1 MLFEK
6 FGEFDSAE
14 ELNRAAAA
22 QLAEGDIDAIYGIAE
37 ENGIDREDAE
47 DYIDGAAPELCTPIM
62 AALGKL
68 KVEAAELE
76 PQEIME
82 DWLTYIR
89 IQCAEHPETAE
100 AVRKKEKRLRG
111 CIAKLLVWSFKN
123 AKDVDEKIVKAA
135 GIKQGYPVKLGIPGM
150 ARARRI
156 ITEYYTGAGKLSHTR
171 DLRRILP
178 QASGAAKSSTMWE
191 TCWRRIAQRRRGQGC
206 TAQSMSWTA

>member
-1 MLFEK
+1 MKNSEN
-6 FGEFDSAE
+6 FDSAE

-100 AVRKKEKRLRG
+100 AVRKKREEPAG
-111 CIAKLLVWSFKN
+111 VHC
-123 AKDVDEKIVKAA
+123 EAA
-135 GIKQGYPVKLGIPGM
+135 CM
-150 ARARRI
+150 
-156 ITEYYTGAGKLSHTR
+156 EF
-171 DLRRILP
+171 
-178 QASGAAKSSTMWE
+178 
-191 TCWRRIAQRRRGQGC
+191 
-206 TAQSMSWTA
+206 

>member
-89 IQCAEHPETAE
+89 IQCAEKREEPAGVHCE
-100 AVRKKEKRLRG
+100 AACME
-111 CIAKLLVWSFKN
+111 F
-123 AKDVDEKIVKAA
+123 
-135 GIKQGYPVKLGIPGM
+135 
-150 ARARRI
+150 
-156 ITEYYTGAGKLSHTR
+156 
-171 DLRRILP
+171 
-178 QASGAAKSSTMWE
+178 
-191 TCWRRIAQRRRGQGC
+191 
-206 TAQSMSWTA
+206 

>member
-76 PQEIME
+76 ASC
-82 DWLTYIR
+82 LK
-89 IQCAEHPETAE
+89 E
-100 AVRKKEKRLRG
+100 A
-111 CIAKLLVWSFKN
+111 WSKN
-123 AKDVDEKIVKAA
+123 AWEDALKDKNAWYAGAWLDGRLVGCCGLWQSFEDADICNVAVD
-135 GIKQGYPVKLGIPGM
+135 Q
-150 ARARRI
+150 
-156 ITEYYTGAGKLSHTR
+156 T
-171 DLRRILP
+171 LRR
-178 QASGAAKSSTMWE
+178 
-191 TCWRRIAQRRRGQGC
+191 QGIGE
-206 TAQSMSWTA
+206 QLLLFLMEKMQ

>member
-100 AVRKKEKRLRG
+100 AVRKKEKSLRG
-111 CIAKLLVWSFKN
+111 CIAKLLVW
-123 AKDVDEKIVKAA
+123 
-135 GIKQGYPVKLGIPGM
+135 
-150 ARARRI
+150 
-156 ITEYYTGAGKLSHTR
+156 HTR

>member
-100 AVRKKEKRLRG
+100 AVRKKRRACGGALRSCLYG
-111 CIAKLLVWSFKN
+111 VLKMQKMW
-123 AKDVDEKIVKAA
+123 
-135 GIKQGYPVKLGIPGM
+135 M
-150 ARARRI
+150 RR
-156 ITEYYTGAGKLSHTR
+156 S
-171 DLRRILP
+171 
-178 QASGAAKSSTMWE
+178 
-191 TCWRRIAQRRRGQGC
+191 
-206 TAQSMSWTA
+206 

>member
-22 QLAEGDIDAIYGIAE
+22 QLAEGDIDAIYEIAE
-37 ENGIDREDAE
+37 ENGLDREDAE
-47 DYIDGAAPELCTPIM
+47 DYIDGVAPELCTPIM

-89 IQCAEHPETAE
+89 IQCAEHPETAA
-100 AVRKKEKRLRG
+100 AVRKKGKSLKG
-111 CIAKLLVWSFKN
+111 CIAALLKWSFGN
-123 AKDVDEKIVKAA
+123 QHPVDREILKAA
-135 GIKQGYPVKLGIPGM
+135 GVTASRCTLGIPGM
-150 ARARRI
+150 ATARQI
-156 ITEYYTGAGKLSHTR
+156 ITEYYLGK
-171 DLRRILP
+171 
-178 QASGAAKSSTMWE
+178 
-191 TCWRRIAQRRRGQGC
+191 
-206 TAQSMSWTA
+206 

>member
-82 DWLTYIR
+82 DWHFNTSHVSINPNGNQTRSGLFLFQYIS
-89 IQCAEHPETAE
+89 C
-100 AVRKKEKRLRG
+100 
-111 CIAKLLVWSFKN
+111 F
-123 AKDVDEKIVKAA
+123 
-135 GIKQGYPVKLGIPGM
+135 Y
-150 ARARRI
+150 
-156 ITEYYTGAGKLSHTR
+156 
-171 DLRRILP
+171 
-178 QASGAAKSSTMWE
+178 
-191 TCWRRIAQRRRGQGC
+191 
-206 TAQSMSWTA
+206 

>member
-82 DWLTYIR
+82 G
-89 IQCAEHPETAE
+89 A
-100 AVRKKEKRLRG
+100 LRSCLYG
-111 CIAKLLVWSFKN
+111 VLKMQKMW
-123 AKDVDEKIVKAA
+123 
-135 GIKQGYPVKLGIPGM
+135 M
-150 ARARRI
+150 RR
-156 ITEYYTGAGKLSHTR
+156 S
-171 DLRRILP
+171 
-178 QASGAAKSSTMWE
+178 
-191 TCWRRIAQRRRGQGC
+191 
-206 TAQSMSWTA
+206 

>member
-22 QLAEGDIDAIYGIAE
+22 QLEEGDIDAIYGIAE
-37 ENGIDREDAE
+37 ENGLDREDAE

-100 AVRKKEKRLRG
+100 AVRKKAALLRRASPQRQRDCVRYVCNRVERLAKPSASSPSFPVRNHCG
-111 CIAKLLVWSFKN
+111 HMQSIPTTGANTAGLAGFLAKLAV
-123 AKDVDEKIVKAA
+123 
-135 GIKQGYPVKLGIPGM
+135 
-150 ARARRI
+150 
-156 ITEYYTGAGKLSHTR
+156 
-171 DLRRILP
+171 
-178 QASGAAKSSTMWE
+178 
-191 TCWRRIAQRRRGQGC
+191 GC
-206 TAQSMSWTA
+206 PHNGTDM